1 MAGKDYYQTLGVGRN
16 ADENEI
22 KKAFRKLAQQYH
34 PDKNPGNKEA
44 ERRFKEINEAYTVLS
59 DKEKRSQ
66 YDRLG
71 ANWEQYQRAGGAN
84 PWGDGA
90 TRTMSPE
97 EFEQMFGNGGFGTI
111 FDTIFGARGGRGRGG
126 INFGNDFATPKPNE
140 VTVQISLEEAFHGAT
155 RTLQNEDGSRFE
167 VNIPRGVRTGSKVR
181 MKGASG
187 RSDIL
192 LAVEVAPHPQFTR
205 EEDDLRVKAT
215 VDLYTALLGGDTQV
229 PTLERPILVTIPP
242 GTQNGRIIRLRRLGM
257 PHLRQPEQ
265 RGDLLVVVDVT
276 LPVNLSGEEKA
287 LFEKLRAMRR

>member
-1 MAGKDYYQTLGVGRN
+1 MAGKDYYKTLGVGRN